1 MSSGIRGPAT
11 HFDANLLSTRP
22 LLEMNFRLHPTR
34 YVCPSCRRFHL
45 RPDLEPEPRCPH
57 CLEDLDPDADEVTA
71 E

>member
-1 MSSGIRGPAT
+1 MSSGIRGPAAREVT
-11 HFDANLLSTRP
+11 QIVTTYRTGL
-22 LLEMNFRLHPTR
+22 LHPTR

-57 CLEDLDPDADEVTA
+57 CLEDLDPDGDEVTC